1 MKVSLSKKVYSSKSQ
16 AKEELHKKDG
26 DFIWREI
33 DLTPYELYEKLLEG
47 YCFSPATYGDLL
59 SKELLF
65 NSGKGVSLKNT
76 KTGGTFYLNPF
87 DNDGCVYKWAR
98 KQERWSEAQCMFIDI
113 DGCDK
118 SIEEYVRYLSI
129 KPTFGFYTPNDKP
142 EKRRFKLVY
151 CFNHQ
156 INDRSLWCYVAEVLT
171 NLANNTNT
179 DLDPCGKIATQM
191 SFQSNGE
198 GKWLGYIV
206 NLENLDYSRLPEFL
220 NEMNKE
226 GKIKDIFKIDDNIE
240 KYLNVRNKYRGKNQS
255 KSNWAWK
262 KMFKYFNLSNLLIY
276 NTTNE
281 IKDVPVYNPVLDSEQ
296 NNIVQLTTED
306 YWELKQTPR
315 KDGEHR
321 RRTLYRRMILRRIL
335 GELNKINITPELLL
349 VNAVIDRETF
359 IDNSDSEIS
368 MKCLKDLVK
377 DAWCKDLEKVKKSE
391 TINHII
397 DYLKNEAPE
406 YKFSGNK
413 IGLKQYEV
421 VSISLKYRGYLY
433 QTILDYCFDSN
444 KSIKE
449 NTEDINKAL
458 ENKGWKIRISER
470 TIYKYKGSELKAS
483 KSTRDEFIMAKYSE
497 GLSATKI
504 NESLVS
510 NGFDSMSKS
519 QINRI
524 IKKLKEQEPKE
535 SNDLDPEKEQDLEIN
550 LDPTYFLSGWGK
562 L

>member
-1 MKVSLSKKVYSSKSQ
+1 
-16 AKEELHKKDG
+16 
-26 DFIWREI
+26 
-33 DLTPYELYEKLLEG
+33 
-47 YCFSPATYGDLL
+47 
-59 SKELLF
+59 
-65 NSGKGVSLKNT
+65 
-76 KTGGTFYLNPF
+76 
-87 DNDGCVYKWAR
+87 
-98 KQERWSEAQCMFIDI
+98 
-113 DGCDK
+113 
-118 SIEEYVRYLSI
+118 
-129 KPTFGFYTPNDKP
+129 
-142 EKRRFKLVY
+142 
-151 CFNHQ
+151 
-156 INDRSLWCYVAEVLT
+156 
-171 NLANNTNT
+171 
-179 DLDPCGKIATQM
+179 
-191 SFQSNGE
+191 
-198 GKWLGYIV
+198 
-206 NLENLDYSRLPEFL
+206 
-220 NEMNKE
+220 
-226 GKIKDIFKIDDNIE
+226 
-240 KYLNVRNKYRGKNQS
+240 
-255 KSNWAWK
+255 
-262 KMFKYFNLSNLLIY
+262 MFKYFNLSNLLIY